1 MKVTGQKSTV
11 LQDVKGG
18 QPKEADQ
25 AHQKDGLQSVDES
38 VKTSSFAMDKIKLR
52 ISAEPEVRS
61 DLVAELKGQIKSGE
75 YEVKPEKLAGKILV
89 ELLREDTS

>member
-1 MKVTGQKSTV
+1 MKITGQKPTV

-18 QPKEADQ
+18 QRKESDQ

-38 VKTSSFAMDKIKLR
+38 VKTSSFAMDKMKLR

-61 DLVAELKGQIKSGE
+61 DRVAELKGQIKSGE
-75 YEVKPEKLAGKILV
+75 YEVDPQKLAGKILV
-89 ELLREDTS
+89 ESLREDTS